1 MRKKKCRISREKREE
16 GEKDNSN
23 YAYERIIICC
33 GMLYVLSDFFV
44 PRYIVL
50 VNTFDD
56 AWSIRFITLS
66 SVGIAHDINP
76 IDAGDLKSY

>member
-1 MRKKKCRISREKREE
+1 MRTNALLFVVE
-16 GEKDNSN
+16 
-23 YAYERIIICC
+23 CC
-33 GMLYVLSDFFV
+33 MCYPIFFA

-76 IDAGDLKSY
+76 IDAGDLKSS

>member
-1 MRKKKCRISREKREE
+1 MRTNALLFVVE
-16 GEKDNSN
+16 
-23 YAYERIIICC
+23 CC
-33 GMLYVLSDFFV
+33 MCYPIFFV

-56 AWSIRFITLS
+56 AGSIRSITIS

>member
-1 MRKKKCRISREKREE
+1 MRTNALLFVVE
-16 GEKDNSN
+16 
-23 YAYERIIICC
+23 CC
-33 GMLYVLSDFFV
+33 TCYPIFFV

-56 AWSIRFITLS
+56 AWSIQFITLS
-66 SVGIAHDINP
+66 SLGIAHDINP